1 MLLMIHELKDRKGKI
16 ILKKKEFVDSTLY
29 SEMKSKK
36 EKLVQQIKTEKVI
49 NPKCQEKA
57 DELIADIKKKKCG
70 YGKVGRIEYYY
81 ESLKGMYFYLH
92 KIVESDSTFIDS
104 TRFYCVMPSET
115 MYTESQ
121 KTDPIINQ

>member
-1 MLLMIHELKDRKGKI
+1 MIHELKDRKGKS

-57 DELIADIKKKKCG
+57 D
-70 YGKVGRIEYYY
+70 
-81 ESLKGMYFYLH
+81 
-92 KIVESDSTFIDS
+92 
-104 TRFYCVMPSET
+104 
-115 MYTESQ
+115 
-121 KTDPIINQ
+121 